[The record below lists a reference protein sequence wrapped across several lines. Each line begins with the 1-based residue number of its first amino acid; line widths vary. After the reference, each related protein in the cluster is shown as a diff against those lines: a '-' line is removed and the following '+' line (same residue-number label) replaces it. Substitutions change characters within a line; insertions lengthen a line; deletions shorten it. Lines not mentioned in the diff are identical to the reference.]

1 MARELYIPVNGF
13 SKKTSKFYAP
23 VNGFSKEI
31 VKAYCSVNGF
41 SKLFYE
47 KGGGGGN
54 TGFWFYYETTA
65 KQIMYA
71 QLHNKTYTKD
81 NIGIA
86 YFAMLMNGY
95 SGHYSYSPILISTDP
110 NAVSYSTSSGQT
122 YNYQGTVLIND
133 DTWYWS
139 GKDITAVSDN
149 YVDRIG
155 LSPDCWLDGTPLAK
169 TYDYYQGWTEACNDF
184 LKYIYADDFAE
195 DYILETPYNL
205 RKGDKEK
212 TIRKALA
219 IWLYKNFAQKNNAS
233 YIALLTNIDT
243 IVSTMLSNVS
253 NYDVIDIVIYQ
264 NYNVIR
270 IEYSYSN
277 ASSDNKSLM
286 SKNTEFGYTWYQLRS
301 SMSESGG
308 KYVQI
313 DTSGNIIYRNNY
325 GTYTQYVGAN
335 ISLYYDNAYRVIL
348 TNIGLN
354 L

>member
-1 MARELYIPVNGF
+1 MAKELYIPVNGF

-47 KGGGGGN
+47 KGGGGGG
-54 TGFWFYYETTA
+54 TGFWFFYETVA
-65 KQIMYA
+65 
-71 QLHNKTYTKD
+71 NKTCITMSNRRYYKTQ
-81 NIGIA
+81 NGIA
-86 YFAMLMNGY
+86 FFAIVKHHN
-95 SGHYSYSPILISTDP
+95 ISTGLTWLNPIFVSTDVDAVNYWTNQGGESFP
-110 NAVSYSTSSGQT
+110 NGSFE
-122 YNYQGTVLIND
+122 YNGE
-133 DTWYWS
+133 TWYW
-139 GKDITAVSDN
+139 K
-149 YVDRIG
+149 G
-155 LSPDCWLDGTPLAK
+155 LGFGFNNPTYSPDCLIDVGNISTTNDIINNLSAQLMPQI
-169 TYDYYQGWTEACNDF
+169 YSNDF
-184 LKYIYADDFAE
+184 VE

-219 IWLYKNFAQKNNAS
+219 IWLYKNFAKKNNAS

-264 NYNVIR
+264 NNNVIR